1 MRINEMMDEYLLPN
15 PIIEATET
23 YFSISFT
30 RPDLQKMS
38 IEQRINKYKKVAEK
52 VAERVAEKEE
62 LIISLIKENKDIT
75 VNKIVENIKI
85 SRKTVDIYIRR
96 LKKKGIIK
104 RVGSNRNGYWEV
116 IENIV

>member
-1 MRINEMMDEYLLPN
+1 MDEYLLPHTV
-15 PIIEATET
+15 IEATDT

-38 IEQRINKYKKVAEK
+38 IEQRINKYKR

-75 VNKIVENIKI
+75 FNKIVENIKI